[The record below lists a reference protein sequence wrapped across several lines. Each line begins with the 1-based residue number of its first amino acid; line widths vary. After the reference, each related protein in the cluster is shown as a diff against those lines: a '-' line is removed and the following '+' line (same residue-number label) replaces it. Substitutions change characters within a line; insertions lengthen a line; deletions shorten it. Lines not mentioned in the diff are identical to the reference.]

1 MTIILGI
8 DPGLVTT
15 GYGVIKQINNTITTI
30 AHGLI
35 KPDAK
40 APMAERLRTLNL
52 KLLEVIELYNPDE
65 AAIEETFVNKNPAS
79 ALKLGMARGVLL
91 MTPALT
97 DIPVYE
103 YGANKIKKTVVGV
116 GHADKDQVMMM
127 VGRLLPKITGKL
139 TPDGA
144 DALAVALCHA
154 QHALLRKI

>member
-8 DPGLVTT
+8 DPGLVIT
-15 GYGVIKQINNTITTI
+15 GYGIIRQTNNAITPLAHGVIKPN
-30 AHGLI
+30 
-35 KPDAK
+35 AK
-40 APMAERLRTLNL
+40 APMAERLKMLSL
-52 KLLEVIELYNPDE
+52 KLLEIIEIYHPDE

-79 ALKLGMARGVLL
+79 ALKLGMARGVLV
-91 MTPALT
+91 MTPALK

-103 YGANKIKKTVVGV
+103 YGANKIKKTVVGI

-127 VGRLLPKITGKL
+127 VGRLLPKIGGAL
-139 TPDGA
+139 TADSA

>member
-15 GYGVIKQINNTITTI
+15 GYGIIRQTNNVITPV

-35 KPDAK
+35 KPNAK
-40 APMAERLRTLNL
+40 APMAERLKMLSL
-52 KLLEVIELYNPDE
+52 KLLEIIEFYHPVE

-79 ALKLGMARGVLL
+79 ALKLGMARGVLV
-91 MTPALT
+91 MTPALK

-116 GHADKDQVMMM
+116 GHADKNQIIMM
-127 VGRLLPKITGKL
+127 VARLLPKIRGEL
-139 TPDGA
+139 TADSA

>member
-15 GYGVIKQINNTITTI
+15 GYGVIKQTNNTITPV

-35 KPDAK
+35 QPNTK
-40 APMAERLRTLNL
+40 APIAERLKMLSLT
-52 KLLEVIELYNPDE
+52 LLEIIEQYHPDE
-65 AAIEETFVNKNPAS
+65 AAIEETFVNKNPTS
-79 ALKLGMARGVLL
+79 ALKLGMARGVLV
-91 MTPALT
+91 MTPALK

-116 GHADKDQVMMM
+116 GHADKNQIIMM
-127 VGRLLPKITGKL
+127 VERLLPKITEKL
-139 TPDGA
+139 TPDSA

>member
-8 DPGLVTT
+8 DPGLVIT
-15 GYGVIKQINNTITTI
+15 GYGIIRQTNNAITPLAHGVIKPN
-30 AHGLI
+30 
-35 KPDAK
+35 AK
-40 APMAERLRTLNL
+40 APMAERLKMLSL
-52 KLLEVIELYNPDE
+52 KLLEIIEIYHPDE

-79 ALKLGMARGVLL
+79 ALKLGMARGVLV
-91 MTPALT
+91 MTPALK

-103 YGANKIKKTVVGV
+103 YGANKIKKTVVGI

-127 VGRLLPKITGKL
+127 VGRLLPKIGGTL
-139 TPDGA
+139 TADSA

>member
-8 DPGLVTT
+8 DPGLVKT
-15 GYGVIKQINNTITTI
+15 GYGIVKQINNMITPV
-30 AHGLI
+30 AHGII

-40 APMAERLRTLNL
+40 APIAERLKMLSL
-52 KLLEVIELYNPDE
+52 QLLEIIEHYHPDE
-65 AAIEETFVNKNPAS
+65 AAIEETFVNKNPIS

-91 MTPALT
+91 MTPALK

-116 GHADKDQVMMM
+116 GHADKTQIIMM
-127 VGRLLPKITGKL
+127 VGRLLPKITGQL
-139 TPDGA
+139 TADSA